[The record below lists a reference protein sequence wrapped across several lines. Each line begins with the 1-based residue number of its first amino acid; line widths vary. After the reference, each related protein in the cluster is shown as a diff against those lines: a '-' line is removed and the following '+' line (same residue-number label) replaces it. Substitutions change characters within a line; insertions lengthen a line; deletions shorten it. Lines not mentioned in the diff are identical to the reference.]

1 MEKNKGG
8 RPRKEIDY
16 ETVEKLSSL
25 FCTQKEIASFLDL
38 SLRKLQ
44 NDEKFMHIYKRG
56 QNNAKTS
63 LRRYQFKSAE
73 KGNVTMQIWLG
84 KQYLDQKEPAKIEEV
99 SEEFKVQLVDDI
111 KKEVNNAG

>member
-25 FCTQKEIASFLDL
+25 FCTQQEIASFLNL

-44 NDEKFMHIYKRG
+44 GDEKFMHIFKKG
-56 QNNAKTS
+56 QQNAKTS

-84 KQYLDQKEPAKIEEV
+84 KQYLGQKEPAKIEEA

-111 KKEVNNAG
+111 KKEVNDAS